1 MKERDSNLELLRII
15 SMFFIVLHHYAYHG
29 SFKWATQYNNLFFG
43 SEKVYLFL
51 SCLGKAA
58 VISFVMIGAYFLSMK
73 SFKLIRVVQLSVTT
87 LIYSWLI
94 FLFLLWKFPAFIKI
108 NSISSILLPIPIP
121 SNYWFVIAYIYMLLF
136 MSFMNLIIRKLS
148 RRQILTIIFLF
159 IFFWTILY
167 FVQSD
172 KLDNDSYSFFNVN
185 NYFLLIYLIAGYI
198 RKYDTKWAKSFFTSF
213 FLFIG
218 ALIVTLLFIFFI
230 PDEYYN
236 RLSGIMASLNNPLAL
251 FLGVTIFVVFK
262 NINIGHNVVIN
273 YLSKSMFGV
282 YLIHDNSFIRPIIWH
297 KLVHTL
303 TYAQKPYNYLWYG
316 IETSFFIFI
325 ICIIIDILK
334 RTTIDPIVNLGT
346 LKLTNMFKKW
356 SLKD

>member
-1 MKERDSNLELLRII
+1 M
-15 SMFFIVLHHYAYHG
+15 
-29 SFKWATQYNNLFFG
+29 
-43 SEKVYLFL
+43 
-51 SCLGKAA
+51 
-58 VISFVMIGAYFLSMK
+58 
-73 SFKLIRVVQLSVTT
+73 
-87 LIYSWLI
+87 
-94 FLFLLWKFPAFIKI
+94 
-108 NSISSILLPIPIP
+108 
-121 SNYWFVIAYIYMLLF
+121 
-136 MSFMNLIIRKLS
+136 
-148 RRQILTIIFLF
+148 
-159 IFFWTILY
+159 
-167 FVQSD
+167 
-172 KLDNDSYSFFNVN
+172 
-185 NYFLLIYLIAGYI
+185 
-198 RKYDTKWAKSFFTSF
+198 
-213 FLFIG
+213 
-218 ALIVTLLFIFFI
+218 
-230 PDEYYN
+230 
-236 RLSGIMASLNNPLAL
+236 
-251 FLGVTIFVVFK
+251 VFK